1 MYSHEK
7 TVLERISSS
16 LKRKYPENIV
26 SVYAFG
32 SRVRGDHAE
41 GSDFDVLV
49 NVKNRF
55 IAVEVAIIDA
65 LNAVRALHILEG
77 VNPETHNVAITAI
90 SLRFVKPGLLPVEVI
105 KSIKLL
111 LSRRTDVDYGDFESI
126 DTTEAKDSLE
136 KSEHILQQINTVRKK
151 LIADL
156 VQ

>member
-1 MYSHEK
+1 MTFSPEDKKALSDIRFEK
-7 TVLERISSS
+7 AYEFLEDARANFEETR
-16 LKRKYPENIV
+16 LKTAINRSY
-26 SVYAFG
+26 YA
-32 SRVRGDHAE
+32 
-41 GSDFDVLV
+41 
-49 NVKNRF
+49 
-55 IAVEVAIIDA
+55 A
-65 LNAVRALHILEG
+65 LNAVRALLILEG
-77 VNPETHNVAITAI
+77 VNPETHNGAITAI

-156 VQ
+156 LQ